1 MLSETMETCWNC
13 NKSFPS
19 LPKEEYE
26 DRYYCTECID
36 VIQDIEEITY
46 DNDEK
51 VDCSSCRKKFI
62 RDNALDV
69 YDDYSSRLMCESCGD
84 ECLCPDCLIYCS
96 ADECD
101 NLQCRRCMG
110 VDEKTFKR
118 RKKGLELFICEDCA
132 DEYGLCSSCN
142 AIVKT
147 ETMGEC
153 EICDSGICGVCMT
166 QQWAK
171 ENGLLDDRYKNKKY
185 CCV

>member
-1 MLSETMETCWNC
+1 METCWNC

-19 LPKEEYE
+19 LHKEDYENYE

-51 VDCSSCRKKFI
+51 VDCYSCRKKFI
-62 RDNALDV
+62 RDKALDIL
-69 YDDYSSRLMCESCGD
+69 DDYSPFMCESCGN
-84 ECLCPDCLIYCS
+84 ESLCPDCLIYCS

-101 NLQCRRCMG
+101 NLQCRHCMG
-110 VDEKTFKR
+110 VDVKTFER
-118 RKKGLELFICEDCA
+118 RKKGLEPFICEDCA
-132 DEYGLCSSCN
+132 DEYGLCSSCK

-153 EICDSGICGVCMT
+153 EICDSGICEICVT
-166 QQWAK
+166 LQWAK
-171 ENGLLDDRYKNKKY
+171 RN